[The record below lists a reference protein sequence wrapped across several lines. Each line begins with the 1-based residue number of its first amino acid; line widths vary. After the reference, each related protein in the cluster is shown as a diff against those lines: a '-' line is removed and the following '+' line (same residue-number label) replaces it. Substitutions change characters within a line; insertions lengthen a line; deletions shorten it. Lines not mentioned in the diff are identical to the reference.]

1 MLGLAAGA
9 VSAHRQLV
17 QKSLLS
23 SGNAELTALL
33 ASHKEAG
40 SGGAGSSARSGH
52 GELFFSSEVN
62 FGGVTTC
69 ASGVSSLSDVL
80 SPFLFFSSTL
90 KVERGLGWLLLLKG
104 DLGA

>member
-23 SGNAELTALL
+23 SGNAELTVLL

-40 SGGAGSSARSGH
+40 QEVQGALHAQATESCFSAVR
-52 GELFFSSEVN
+52 
-62 FGGVTTC
+62 
-69 ASGVSSLSDVL
+69 
-80 SPFLFFSSTL
+80 
-90 KVERGLGWLLLLKG
+90 
-104 DLGA
+104 

>member
-23 SGNAELTALL
+23 SGNAELTVLL

-52 GELFFSSEVN
+52 GELFFSSDVN
-62 FGGVTTC
+62 FGG
-69 ASGVSSLSDVL
+69 LQLVL
-80 SPFLFFSSTL
+80 LGFHPFQMFFLLFSFFL
-90 KVERGLGWLLLLKG
+90 RL
-104 DLGA
+104 